1 MLAVILCFGFTKIK
15 MKHTSIPFGPDKID
29 SFIQDIE
36 KYTNEQYEDKLNKIT
51 NNDVSTQQLLSDFSK
66 NKLKVVDKSYY
77 KITDSILRVELICDY
92 DNESKTYL
100 IMIDNK
106 KTKWEVYV
114 TGFI

>member
-1 MLAVILCFGFTKIK
+1 